1 LTVTRAFKIGLGW
14 SKYAA
19 EENTEDPFAKPP
31 YRTSS
36 ETMKPPA
43 DAKTQAGLAGS
54 KDAVTDDVG
63 DTFSKAQDQPPAST
77 RTRVSRSAVVDEACK
92 PVGLQPTTKKQ
103 QGIRILG

>member
-1 LTVTRAFKIGLGW
+1 VA
-14 SKYAA
+14 
-19 EENTEDPFAKPP
+19 
-31 YRTSS
+31 
-36 ETMKPPA
+36 
-43 DAKTQAGLAGS
+43 
-54 KDAVTDDVG
+54 DDVG